1 MSDDPARP
9 RLSDPLSQALDRFFA
24 EFPESR
30 RIFEALRLAV
40 EAIGPPRARTGDW
53 TNFGQN
59 LYESLT
65 CVDEPAMISSRSRF
79 DREFCNANQG
89 DQIVKT
95 GSIAFGLAALV
106 FGLAATGTARAQNMA
121 KVRVWHASPDA
132 PAVDVYVNGKAA
144 FTALAFPNATDY
156 AELPAGSY
164 DIQVY
169 PSSANGTGSPVI
181 DVKGLKVEAKPYT
194 VMAIGKL
201 ADIAPL
207 VLEDN
212 LAKPAA
218 GFAHVRFVHA
228 SPDAPAVDIT
238 TTDGTKVFP
247 NVAFGKASAWTPLA
261 AASYDLQARAAG
273 TDTVALEVPGV
284 KLDDGAILTVAATGL
299 LEGQPALAATVVGY
313 EAMAAPAAAPAAA
326 STTTQASGAMPTT
339 LPKTGGAGDWL
350 PLALMGVGAAAIWLA
365 VLSRR
370 RKAVVTND

>member
-1 MSDDPARP
+1 M
-9 RLSDPLSQALDRFFA
+9 
-24 EFPESR
+24 
-30 RIFEALRLAV
+30 
-40 EAIGPPRARTGDW
+40 
-53 TNFGQN
+53 
-59 LYESLT
+59 
-65 CVDEPAMISSRSRF
+65 
-79 DREFCNANQG
+79 
-89 DQIVKT
+89 KT
-95 GSIAFGLAALV
+95 ATLAFGLAALL
-106 FGLAATGTARAQNMA
+106 FGLMATGTARAQDMA

-144 FTALAFPNATDY
+144 FTALAFPDATDY

-247 NVAFGKASAWTPLA
+247 NVAFGKASDWTPLT

-273 TDTVALEVPGV
+273 TDTVALEIPGV

-313 EAMAAPAAAPAAA
+313 EAMAAAPAAAPAAA
-326 STTTQASGAMPTT
+326 STTTQASAEMPKA
-339 LPKTGGAGDWL
+339 LPQTGSGDLGLTW
-350 PLALMGVGAAAIWLA
+350 ALMALGAA
-365 VLSRR
+365 VLGLGLVFRR
-370 RKAVVTND
+370 RAVPVTKD

>member
-1 MSDDPARP
+1 M
-9 RLSDPLSQALDRFFA
+9 
-24 EFPESR
+24 
-30 RIFEALRLAV
+30 
-40 EAIGPPRARTGDW
+40 
-53 TNFGQN
+53 
-59 LYESLT
+59 
-65 CVDEPAMISSRSRF
+65 
-79 DREFCNANQG
+79 
-89 DQIVKT
+89 KT

-106 FGLAATGTARAQNMA
+106 FGLMATGTARAQDMA

-144 FTALAFPNATDY
+144 FTALTFPNATDY